1 MTDIVCV
8 VALLGFI
15 FCLILMGLAIASSY
29 SDAQGRENRETNSLR
44 DAIRRAER
52 EQGRE

>member
-15 FCLILMGLAIASSY
+15 FCLFLIGFAIASSY
-29 SDAQGRENRETNSLR
+29 SDNRYKEDKETNSLR

-52 EQGRE
+52 EQWRG